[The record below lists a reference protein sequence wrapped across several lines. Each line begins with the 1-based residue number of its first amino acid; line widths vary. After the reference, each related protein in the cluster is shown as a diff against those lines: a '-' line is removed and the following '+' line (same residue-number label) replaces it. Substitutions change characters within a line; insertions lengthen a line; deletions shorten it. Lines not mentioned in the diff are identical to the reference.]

1 MPTYDVPGVYIEE
14 QTGPGVIV
22 GVGTSTAAFIGP
34 ALKGPINE
42 PQRISSFDEFL
53 SLYATAGPDGVPFP
67 YITEPR
73 PFYLAHA
80 VRGFYEN
87 GGGQAYIVRAGT
99 GQRAQRTVNNQGGQ
113 AAFVVEAQQEGAEG
127 DTITVATEL
136 SARQRLAVGS
146 ATVTALAGGGTVVTV
161 NNPSQFR
168 VGDVVTEDNTDRAT
182 ITQIQGDDMTLDAA
196 LAGLAVNDTLRIANI
211 PPAQA
216 TFRLND
222 VTGLRAGATALL
234 SGDDAAN
241 PGTPVTDPVVL
252 QGVNTATRVV
262 TLAAAPAR
270 SNTYNLNV
278 GAGSAPVLI
287 VQHIVVVGSAP
298 VTAVA
303 GVDVTVNDATPFRVG
318 DVVTED
324 NTARATIT
332 QITGNVLTLG
342 SALAGLAVNDT
353 LRIANIIPGQTTIRV
368 TDITGLVPGG
378 VVRIEG
384 EDAANP
390 ANPVANPD
398 FAIIQRVDAVN
409 NVVALRPSPSR
420 AHTYRM
426 DVAQANAPTL
436 NPWEFRLI
444 VTPPPGSGRPVG
456 RFYDLSLESAHPR
469 YIFNQTVLDEIE
481 AFESGLVR
489 VNKPPQPPI
498 AGTFPDR
505 LVALTPATP
514 LAGGVDDQLATLGAP
529 EYQTALD
536 ALRDIDDVNLVCIPD
551 AASHPAR
558 LVIQQAM
565 INHCLALKG
574 RFAILDSELGAP
586 PSGSS
591 TSGTP
596 SVEQHR
602 QFVQSENGFAALYYP
617 WLEVVEPIPPTSL
630 RPLTPR
636 RMFVPPSGHV
646 AGVFARTDEERGV
659 HKAPAN
665 VPVRGVLG
673 LERKLSDGQHGPLNL
688 QGINVLRIFPGTAQ
702 VMVWGAR
709 TTVQKEVTDW
719 IYVNVRRLMLFIEE
733 SIEEGIRFAVF
744 EPNNLALWQ
753 KLKRTISEFLSR
765 VWRDGALFGAKPEQA
780 FYVRID
786 EALNPPSV
794 RALGRLYI
802 EIAVA
807 PVRPA
812 EFIIVRIGLWD
823 GGSEVREG

>member
-53 SLYATAGPDGVPFP
+53 NLYATAGPDGVPFP
-67 YITEPR
+67 YISEPR

-87 GGGQAYIVRAGT
+87 GGRQAYIVRAGT
-99 GQRAQRTVNNQGGQ
+99 GKRAQGTVNNQEVPVQ
-113 AAFVVEAQQEGAEG
+113 AAFVVEAQQEGADG
-127 DTITVATEL
+127 NVITIATEL
-136 SARQRLAVGS
+136 SAHQRVAVG
-146 ATVTALAGGGTVVTV
+146 AAVVTALAGGGTVVTV
-161 NNPSQFR
+161 DNPGAFR
-168 VGDVVTEDNTDRAT
+168 VGDVVTEDNTDRAA
-182 ITQIQGDDMTLDAA
+182 ITQIQGNDITLDAA
-196 LAGLAVNDTLRIANI
+196 LARLAVNDTLRIANI
-211 PPAQA
+211 LPAQA
-216 TFRLND
+216 SFRLND

-241 PGTPVTDPVVL
+241 PGTPVTDRVVL
-252 QGVNTATRVV
+252 QGVNTSTRVV

-287 VQHIVVVGSAP
+287 VQHIAVVGNAT
-298 VTAVA
+298 VTAVMDA
-303 GVDVTVNDATPFRVG
+303 DVTVNDATPFRVG

-332 QITGNVLTLG
+332 QITGNVLTL
-342 SALAGLAVNDT
+342 SNSLAGLISTDT
-353 LRIANIIPGQTTIRV
+353 IRIANIIPGQTTIRV
-368 TDITGLVPGG
+368 TDVTGLIPGG

-390 ANPVANPD
+390 GNPIAD

-409 NVVALRPSPSR
+409 NVVTVRTSPPR

-426 DVAQANAPTL
+426 DVAQTNAPTL

-505 LVALTPATP
+505 LVAPTPATP
-514 LAGGVDDQLATLGAP
+514 LAGGVDDQLANLGAP

-551 AASHPAR
+551 AAAHPAW

-565 INHCLALKG
+565 INHCLVLKD
-574 RFAILDSELGAP
+574 RFAILDSQLGSP
-586 PSGSS
+586 PSG
-591 TSGTP
+591 TPPSGPP

-602 QFVQSENGFAALYYP
+602 QAVPSENGFAALYYP
-617 WLEVVEPIPPTSL
+617 WLEVVEPIPPTSI

-646 AGVFARTDEERGV
+646 AGVLARTDQERGV

-673 LERKLSDGQHGPLNL
+673 LERVLSDGQHGPLNL

-709 TTVQKEVTDW
+709 TTVDRNITDW

-786 EALNPPSV
+786 EALNPPSE